1 MTARVSRLLERLLEA
16 VSIALLLSLAV
27 VVVLAVVL
35 RYSGSSPVWYD
46 EVASV
51 QLAWLTYFGAA
62 YAALKRAHLGFP
74 GFVLR
79 SGPRLRPALFVLGET
94 IVIGF
99 LVVMA
104 WAGWVVLGV
113 MAGESL
119 VSVPWLGLQVTQSV
133 IPIGC
138 GLFVL
143 AQLLSAPEAWR
154 RLRAGTDPEGA
165 AIDEA
170 SRHARETTSDRRP
183 EDGA

>member
-1 MTARVSRLLERLLEA
+1 MTALLRRLLERLLEA
-16 VSIALLLSLAV
+16 ISIALLLGLAV
-27 VVVLAVVL
+27 VVVLAVVM

-74 GFVLR
+74 GVVLKC
-79 SGPRLRPALFVLGET
+79 GPRLRPVFFVLGES

-133 IPIGC
+133 IPVGC
-138 GLFVL
+138 ALFVL
-143 AQLLSAPEAWR
+143 AQLLSAPDAWR
-154 RLRAGTDPEGA
+154 RMRAGVDPEGA

-170 SRHARETTSDRRP
+170 IRHARETPAGRRP